1 MEALVIIDMQNAC
14 FELAERHDRT
24 GTASR
29 INQLSQ
35 YFRRNHKPVIFIQ
48 HDGTKE
54 DYMFP
59 NTREWEIIP
68 ELEIGPKDLFVKK
81 TANDAF
87 YRSNLEDVLKT
98 QGITTLYVTGLAT
111 DFCVNATIHSALVKD
126 YHIVVV
132 KECHTTADRPGLSAM
147 QLIDFHNWLWPNL
160 TPTQGRVDVKALEAI
175 IQ

>member
-1 MEALVIIDMQNAC
+1 MEALLVIDMQNAC
-14 FELAERHDRT
+14 FDSAERHDRE

-29 INQLSQ
+29 INQISR
-35 YFRRNHKPVIFIQ
+35 YFRRNDKPVIFIQ

-54 DYMFP
+54 NYMFP
-59 NTREWEIIP
+59 STREWEIIP
-68 ELEIGPKDLFVKK
+68 ELEIGPKDLLVNK

-87 YRSNLEDVLKT
+87 YRSTLDDVLRT
-98 QGITTLYVTGLAT
+98 HGIKTLYVTGLAT

-132 KECHTTADRPGLSAM
+132 KECHTTADRPNLSAI
-147 QLIDFHNWLWPNL
+147 QLIDFHNWSWPNL
-160 TPTQGRVDVKALEAI
+160 TPTQGRIDVKALKDI